1 MPEKLALFPLDTVL
15 FPKATLSLRIFE
27 ERYKTMITQCLETA
41 SPFGVSLILEGEEAG
56 SELPVPF
63 EFGCAAEIKKVTRLD
78 GGEFKLVVEGT
89 RRFHVVEELSRS
101 PFVTAEVKYIDDE
114 VGDTNTADE
123 SKATLRA
130 SMSRYAN
137 LYYLITN
144 KQLNWEK
151 HFRDPVRLSWYLADL
166 IDLENPDK
174 QDLLEVMDAAERLR
188 RECDLLVKENQ
199 RLETF
204 WGEHKYPRN

>member
-1 MPEKLALFPLDTVL
+1 MPERLPLFPLDTVL

-27 ERYKTMITQCLETA
+27 ERYKTMIGECIDKGA
-41 SPFGVSLILEGEEAG
+41 PFGVSLIQEGEEAG
-56 SELPVPF
+56 AEPPIPF

-89 RRFHVVEELSRS
+89 RRFHVVEEISRD
-101 PFVTAEVKYIDDE
+101 PYVLAEVKYVDDE
-114 VGDTNTADE
+114 VGDISTAEE
-123 SKATLRA
+123 SKDTLRA

-137 LYYLITN
+137 LYYLITS
-144 KQLNWEK
+144 KQLSWEK
-151 HFRDPVRLSWYLADL
+151 YFRDPVRLSWYLADL

-174 QDLLEVMDAAERLR
+174 QDLLEVMDASERLR

-199 RLETF
+199 RLEIF
-204 WGEHKYPRN
+204 WGEHKFPRN